1 MNVPDNTWKSEDIA
15 PNSQT
20 MRRTKED
27 AQLTR
32 EKLLDTAEVVFSN
45 KGVARTSLQ
54 DIAQAAGMT
63 RGAIYWHFEDKAAL
77 FSAMMDRIVTPMEEA
92 LKDLTERPGKDPMF
106 QLREAMLMSL
116 RLITDDERT
125 RRVMGIAVRQAPFV
139 GEMAGALERR
149 LEVHLRCR
157 GHIESAVREAQAL
170 GVAQQSVSPRSV
182 ATSIMAIIT
191 GLIDLWMLE
200 PSLFPLVEA
209 GQQALDVYLAG
220 LRSAE

>member
-1 MNVPDNTWKSEDIA
+1 
-15 PNSQT
+15 

-32 EKLLDTAEVVFSN
+32 EKLLDTAELVFGN

-63 RGAIYWHFEDKAAL
+63 RGAIYWHFADKAAL

-92 LKDLTERPGKDPMF
+92 LKALTEHPGKDPMAD
-106 QLREAMLMSL
+106 LREAMLVSL
-116 RLITDDERT
+116 KLITDDERT
-125 RRVMGIAVRQAPFV
+125 RRVMQIAVRQAPFV

-157 GHIESAVREAQAL
+157 GHIESAVRSAQAL
-170 GVAQQSVSPRSV
+170 GLAQQGLSPRAV

-209 GQQALDVYLAG
+209 GQDALDVYLAG
-220 LRSAE
+220 LKSVA

>member
-1 MNVPDNTWKSEDIA
+1 
-15 PNSQT
+15 

-77 FSAMMDRIVTPMEEA
+77 FSAMMDRIVTPMEEG
-92 LKDLTERPGKDPMF
+92 LKNLTAHPGKDPMHE
-106 QLREAMLMSL
+106 LREAMLLSL
-116 RLITDDERT
+116 RLITHDERT

-157 GHIESAVREAQAL
+157 DHIENAVRAAQAEGL
-170 GVAQQSVSPRSV
+170 ARQGVLPRSV
-182 ATSIMAIIT
+182 ATSIMAIVT

-200 PSLFPLVEA
+200 PSLFPLVQA
-209 GQQALDVYLAG
+209 GQEALDVYFAG
-220 LRSAE
+220 LKSTG

>member
-1 MNVPDNTWKSEDIA
+1 
-15 PNSQT
+15 

-32 EKLLDTAEVVFSN
+32 EKLLDTAEVVFGN

-92 LKDLTERPGKDPMF
+92 LKDLTEHPGKDPMF
-106 QLREAMLMSL
+106 QVREAMLVSL

-157 GHIESAVREAQAL
+157 DHIENAVRSAQAL
-170 GVAQQSVSPRSV
+170 GLASQTLAPRAV
-182 ATSIMAIIT
+182 ATAVMAIIT

-200 PSLFPLVEA
+200 PSLFPLVES

-220 LRSAE
+220 LKSVG

>member
-1 MNVPDNTWKSEDIA
+1 
-15 PNSQT
+15 

-32 EKLLDTAEVVFSN
+32 EKLLDTAEVVFSS

-54 DIAQAAGMT
+54 DIAQAAGLT
-63 RGAIYWHFEDKAAL
+63 RGAIYWHFQDKAAL
-77 FSAMMDRIVTPMEEA
+77 FSAMMDRIVTPMEQA
-92 LKDLTERPGKDPMF
+92 LKDLTEHPGKDPLA
-106 QLREAMLMSL
+106 QVRDAMLVSL
-116 RLITDDERT
+116 RLICEDERT

-157 GHIESAVREAQAL
+157 GYIENAVRSAQSL
-170 GVAQQSVSPRSV
+170 GLAQPGVSPRGV
-182 ATSIMAIIT
+182 ATSIMAVVT

-200 PSLFPLVEA
+200 PSLFPLVES
-209 GQQALDVYLAG
+209 GQETLDVYLAG
-220 LRSAE
+220 LKSVG